1 MTEGTWHPLVHALT
15 FQCISRVRN
24 LGVEASAGSFPEP
37 SALHRVCCTMECLVP
52 CVKEGLGATISFPD
66 LQPKLAA
73 DISSVALSKIISFS
87 ALPLCTFFSPST
99 WLSSAMS
106 PSTVQ
111 SSQLTSNQQ
120 FTSPDPKQ
128 RHVRLCAQSV
138 RSILQLY
145 CMSKQ
150 VRTALCL
157 YLESAKE
164 CWAVFFGK

>member
-1 MTEGTWHPLVHALT
+1 MWKPV
-15 FQCISRVRN
+15 Q
-24 LGVEASAGSFPEP
+24 GVSQNPQHSTG
-37 SALHRVCCTMECLVP
+37 VCCTMECLIP

-73 DISSVALSKIISFS
+73 DISSIALSKIISFS

-150 VRTALCL
+150 VRTALRL
-157 YLESAKE
+157 YLESAEE
-164 CWAVFFGK
+164 CWAVFWKIKLKRS